1 MTFDSCT
8 VHVTYPTHI
17 MMLKQLCSIIT
28 WTNLLDMI
36 DEFVYD
42 LSRSMIFEIRVVDV
56 SYLYL
61 IHIMMLVCN
70 ADCGVKLRRTN
81 SLDMIDDF
89 DNGFDCSICI
99 CGTTWCIQN
108 HDDVDSSRCMIFDT
122 CIAHVT

>member
-1 MTFDSCT
+1 
-8 VHVTYPTHI
+8 
-17 MMLKQLCSIIT
+17 
-28 WTNLLDMI
+28 MI

-42 LSRSMIFEIRVVDV
+42 LSRSMIFEICIVDV

-99 CGTTWCIQN
+99 CGTTCVYRIMMMLIRL
-108 HDDVDSSRCMIFDT
+108 V
-122 CIAHVT
+122 A

>member
-42 LSRSMIFEIRVVDV
+42 LSRSMMICAVDV

-61 IHIMMLVCN
+61 TNIMMLLCN

-99 CGTTWCIQN
+99 CGTTCVYRIMMMLIRL
-108 HDDVDSSRCMIFDT
+108 V
-122 CIAHVT
+122 A